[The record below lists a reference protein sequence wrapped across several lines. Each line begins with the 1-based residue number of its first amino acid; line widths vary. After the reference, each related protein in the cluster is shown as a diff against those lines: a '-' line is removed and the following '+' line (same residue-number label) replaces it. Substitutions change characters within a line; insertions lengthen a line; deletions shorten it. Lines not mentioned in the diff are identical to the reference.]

1 MGRRDFS
8 RRGFLLGSAA
18 TAGLLAARSSLSE
31 SLAGTDG
38 GTRKVLHI
46 IGYSH
51 IDAAWL
57 WPWSDGAD
65 AVLDT
70 FRSALNRI
78 NETPGFCYTHTS
90 AAHYRW
96 TERADPAMFAQIK
109 RRIREGRWEVAGG
122 WPVEP
127 DCNLPSTESY
137 VRHSLYG
144 KEYCRRA
151 LGVDVKIA
159 MNPDSFGHAAG
170 LPTILKSAGYG
181 YYAFMRPQEHEM
193 QLPLLFWWEGPDG
206 SRVLTMRIWKNYDP
220 GNEAADMIR
229 AAPKQLFTSG
239 LNHAALFLGVGDHG
253 GAVTREQIRKVTEMQ
268 FDPDL
273 PEIRWSTLSGF
284 FADVEKDPGF
294 PNLPVVKT
302 ELQHHARGCYSA
314 YGEGK
319 FLNRRAERL
328 LGEAEAI
335 SVAAGLAIEH
345 PYPQKEFADS
355 WWKVAFCQFHDLMA
369 GTALYS
375 DYAQLRDSLGYAC
388 ETALTSK
395 VEALQAIAMQVDTSG
410 VKENALFLFNPLPWR
425 RKALA
430 EVIIGSDLKSQGPMH
445 LAAKDG
451 RRIPLQWRPSP
462 SMTDFFPRLSGM
474 VELPPCGYQV
484 FALSHG
490 EAPVNETYGGFCKIS
505 DAGFGISSLKA
516 QDGAELLSGPI
527 GMVAI
532 RDTSDTWA
540 HGIAS
545 FRQEI
550 GRPTFGSSRVVEDG
564 PLTRITRQR
573 ARWQDSEIV
582 LNIRQMAGWD
592 VVELQFIIDWRER
605 EQMLML
611 EIPTALEH
619 ARIFAKV
626 PGAVLERHTNGEEEP
641 CQDWIA
647 VQGSIGSA
655 EHTVALINNSTY
667 SYDCLEGLFRTVLIR
682 SAPFARH
689 NPNQVPQDDDNAWQD
704 QGRQERT
711 FWLLGAKGAYTQLA
725 LDRRAEELQTPAQH
739 VMDSAHPGHLPWQ
752 QSFLEVTP
760 GNVQVLAIKHAEN
773 AREGTI
779 IRLQERSGT
788 ATQAALRSTA
798 LGLDQQVTLRPWE
811 LKTVIVERHAGA
823 KTELR
828 EVTSNETQPTR

>member
-1 MGRRDFS
+1 
-8 RRGFLLGSAA
+8 
-18 TAGLLAARSSLSE
+18 
-31 SLAGTDG
+31 
-38 GTRKVLHI
+38 
-46 IGYSH
+46 
-51 IDAAWL
+51 
-57 WPWSDGAD
+57 
-65 AVLDT
+65 
-70 FRSALNRI
+70 
-78 NETPGFCYTHTS
+78 
-90 AAHYRW
+90 
-96 TERADPAMFAQIK
+96 MFAQIK
-109 RRIREGRWEVAGG
+109 QRIREGRWEVAGG

-144 KEYCRRA
+144 KEYCRRV

-220 GNEAADMIR
+220 GNGAADMIR
-229 AAPKQLFTSG
+229 AAPKQLFGSG
-239 LNHAALFLGVGDHG
+239 VNHAAMFLGVGDHG
-253 GAVTREQIRKVTEMQ
+253 GAVTRDQIRKVAEMQ
-268 FDPDL
+268 YDADL
-273 PEIRWSTLSGF
+273 PEIRWSTLAGF

-294 PNLPVVKT
+294 SNLPVVKT

-319 FLNRRAERL
+319 YLNRRAERS

-335 SVAAGLAIEH
+335 SVAAALAVDH
-345 PYPQKEFADS
+345 SYPQKEFADS
-355 WWKVAFCQFHDLMA
+355 WWKVTFGQFHDLMA

-388 ETALTSK
+388 ETAQTSK

-430 EVIIGSDLKSQGPMH
+430 EVIVGSDLKSEGPLH

-451 RRIPLQWRPSP
+451 RRFPLQWRPSP

-490 EAPVNETYGGFCKIS
+490 EAPVTESYGDFCKLS
-505 DAGFGISSLKA
+505 ASAFGISSLKA
-516 QDGAELLSGPI
+516 QDGIELLSGPI
-527 GMVAI
+527 GLVAI
-532 RDTSDTWA
+532 SDTSDTWA
-540 HGIAS
+540 HGVAS

-550 GRPTFGSSRVVEDG
+550 GRPTFESSKVVEDG
-564 PLTRITRQR
+564 PLTRVTRQR

-582 LNIRQMAGWD
+582 LNIRQMTGWN
-592 VVELQFIIDWRER
+592 VVELQFTIDWRQR

-611 EIPTALEH
+611 EIPTALEQ
-619 ARIFAKV
+619 ATIFAKV
-626 PGAVLERHTNGEEEP
+626 PGAVLERRTNGEEEP
-641 CQDWIA
+641 YQDWIA
-647 VQGSIGSA
+647 VQGLLGSGD
-655 EHTVALINNSTY
+655 HTVALINNSTY
-667 SYDCLEGLFRTVLIR
+667 SYDCLDGLLRTVLIR

-689 NPNQVPQDDDNAWQD
+689 NPNQVPRDDDNAWQD

-711 FWLLGAKGAYTQLA
+711 FWVMGAKGAYTQLA
-725 LDRRAEELQTPAQH
+725 LDRRAEELQTPALH
-739 VMDSAHPGHLPWQ
+739 VMDSGHSGHLPWQ
-752 QSFLEVTP
+752 QSFLEVMP
-760 GNVQVLAIKHAEN
+760 ENVQVLAIKHAEN
-773 AREGTI
+773 AREGTV
-779 IRLQERSGT
+779 IRLQERSGVPT
-788 ATQAALRSTA
+788 KAAFRSIVF
-798 LGLDQQVTLRPWE
+798 GLDQQIALQPWE
-811 LKTVIVERHAGA
+811 LKTVIVERHPGG

-828 EVTSNETQPTR
+828 EVTSIETPLTR

>member
-8 RRGFLLGSAA
+8 RRDFLIGSAA

-31 SLAGTDG
+31 SPAGTDG
-38 GTRKVLHI
+38 SARKVLHI

-78 NETPGFCYTHTS
+78 SETPGFCYTHTS

-109 RRIREGRWEVAGG
+109 QRIREGRWEVAGG

-220 GNEAADMIR
+220 GNEAPDMIR
-229 AAPKQLFTSG
+229 AAPTQLFTSG
-239 LNHAALFLGVGDHG
+239 LNHAAMFLGVGDHG

-268 FDPDL
+268 YDPDL
-273 PEIRWSTLSGF
+273 PELRWSTLAGF

-319 FLNRRAERL
+319 FLNRRAERS

-335 SVAAGLAIEH
+335 SVAAGLAVEH

-375 DYAQLRDSLGYAC
+375 DYAA
-388 ETALTSK
+388 TS
-395 VEALQAIAMQVDTSG
+395 
-410 VKENALFLFNPLPWR
+410 R
-425 RKALA
+425 
-430 EVIIGSDLKSQGPMH
+430 
-445 LAAKDG
+445 
-451 RRIPLQWRPSP
+451 
-462 SMTDFFPRLSGM
+462 
-474 VELPPCGYQV
+474 
-484 FALSHG
+484 
-490 EAPVNETYGGFCKIS
+490 
-505 DAGFGISSLKA
+505 
-516 QDGAELLSGPI
+516 
-527 GMVAI
+527 
-532 RDTSDTWA
+532 
-540 HGIAS
+540 
-545 FRQEI
+545 
-550 GRPTFGSSRVVEDG
+550 
-564 PLTRITRQR
+564 
-573 ARWQDSEIV
+573 
-582 LNIRQMAGWD
+582 
-592 VVELQFIIDWRER
+592 
-605 EQMLML
+605 
-611 EIPTALEH
+611 
-619 ARIFAKV
+619 
-626 PGAVLERHTNGEEEP
+626 
-641 CQDWIA
+641 
-647 VQGSIGSA
+647 
-655 EHTVALINNSTY
+655 
-667 SYDCLEGLFRTVLIR
+667 
-682 SAPFARH
+682 
-689 NPNQVPQDDDNAWQD
+689 
-704 QGRQERT
+704 
-711 FWLLGAKGAYTQLA
+711 
-725 LDRRAEELQTPAQH
+725 
-739 VMDSAHPGHLPWQ
+739 
-752 QSFLEVTP
+752 
-760 GNVQVLAIKHAEN
+760 
-773 AREGTI
+773 
-779 IRLQERSGT
+779 
-788 ATQAALRSTA
+788 
-798 LGLDQQVTLRPWE
+798 
-811 LKTVIVERHAGA
+811 
-823 KTELR
+823 
-828 EVTSNETQPTR
+828 

>member
-8 RRGFLLGSAA
+8 RRDFLIGGAA

-31 SLAGTDG
+31 TPPATDG
-38 GTRKVLHI
+38 STRKVLHI

-78 NETPGFCYTHTS
+78 NETPGFCFTHTS

-109 RRIREGRWEVAGG
+109 QRIHEGRWEVAGG

-127 DCNLPSTESY
+127 DCNLPSTESF

-220 GNEAADMIR
+220 GNESPDMIR
-229 AAPKQLFTSG
+229 AAPTQLFTSG
-239 LNHAALFLGVGDHG
+239 LNHAAMFLGVGDHG

-268 FDPDL
+268 SDPDL
-273 PEIRWSTLSGF
+273 PELRWSTVAGF

-294 PNLPVVKT
+294 PNVPVVKT

-319 FLNRRAERL
+319 FLNRRAERS
-328 LGEAEAI
+328 LGESEAI
-335 SVAAGLAIEH
+335 SVAAGLAVEH

-355 WWKVAFCQFHDLMA
+355 WWKVTFCQFHDLMA

-375 DYAQLRDSLGYAC
+375 DYPQLRDSLGYAC
-388 ETALTSK
+388 ETAQTSK

-430 EVIIGSDLKSQGPMH
+430 EVIVGSDLKKEGPMH

-451 RRIPLQWRPSP
+451 RRVPLEWRPSP

-484 FALSHG
+484 FELSHG
-490 EAPVNETYGGFCKIS
+490 EAPVTETYDSFCKIS
-505 DAGFGISSLKA
+505 DAAFGISSLKA
-516 QDGAELLSGPI
+516 PDGAELLSGPI
-527 GMVAI
+527 GLVAI
-532 RDTSDTWA
+532 SDTSDTWA
-540 HGIAS
+540 HGVAS
-545 FRQEI
+545 FREEI
-550 GRPTFGSSRVVEDG
+550 GRPTFESSKVVEDG

-573 ARWQDSEIV
+573 SRWQDSEIV
-582 LNIRQMAGWD
+582 LNIRQIAGLD
-592 VVELQFIIDWRER
+592 VVELQFIIDWRQR

-619 ARIFAKV
+619 AKIFAKV

-641 CQDWIA
+641 YQDWIA
-647 VQGSIGSA
+647 VQGSLGSGD
-655 EHTVALINNSTY
+655 HTVALINNSTY
-667 SYDCLEGLFRTVLIR
+667 SYNCLDGLLRTVIIR

-689 NPNQVPQDDDNAWQD
+689 NPNQVPHDDDNAWQD

-739 VMDSAHPGHLPWQ
+739 VMDSAHPGNLPWQ
-752 QSFLEVTP
+752 QSFLEIMP
-760 GNVQVLAIKHAEN
+760 ENVQVLAIKHAEN
-773 AREGTI
+773 SREGTI
-779 IRLQERSGT
+779 IRLQERSGA
-788 ATQAALRSTA
+788 ATQAALRSPA

-811 LKTVIVERHAGA
+811 LKTVIVERHPGG

-828 EVTSNETQPTR
+828 EVTSIETPPIP